1 MKVFRDTNHIVIQG
15 WMRTNLGLKGPELL
29 IYAIIYGFTQEGETA
44 FYGSR
49 KYMAEAAGIA
59 LSTVDKVIDSLIKKE
74 LIKKLHRVNDGVSHC
89 HYMVVLNNDDTPYQN
104 DNTPYIKYNTPYI
117 KYNTHI
123 NNKDNNKDNKEK
135 NKDKSLLKNREGFIF
150 EDEMEANFFKW
161 CYENVPN
168 LMENKRPLTYK
179 QFISLQGDGFPKQTI
194 LDKMLYMDAK
204 AGFNDVYKN
213 VYAVLK
219 NWLLSDRDPNY
230 RERFKNK
237 KGQSNDST
245 SK

>member
-1 MKVFRDTNHIVIQG
+1 MKVFKDTNHIVIQG
-15 WMRTNLGLKGPELL
+15 WMRTKLGLKGVELI

-49 KYMAEAAGIA
+49 KYMAEASGSA
-59 LSTVDKVIDSLIKKE
+59 LPTVDRAIISLIEKGY
-74 LIKKLHRVNDGVSHC
+74 IKKLERVNDGISHC
-89 HYMVVLNNDDTPYQN
+89 HYMVVLNNDNTPYQN
-104 DNTPYIKYNTPYI
+104 D
-117 KYNTHI
+117 NTHI

-135 NKDKSLLKNREGFIF
+135 NKDKSLSKNPREGFIF
-150 EDEMEANFFKW
+150 ENEMEANFFKW

-179 QFISLQGDGFPKQTI
+179 QFISLQADGFPKQTI
-194 LDKMLYMDAK
+194 LNKMLYMDAK
-204 AGFNDVYKN
+204 ARFNKDYKN

-230 RERFKNK
+230 WERFKNK
-237 KGQSNDST
+237 KGQSDDST